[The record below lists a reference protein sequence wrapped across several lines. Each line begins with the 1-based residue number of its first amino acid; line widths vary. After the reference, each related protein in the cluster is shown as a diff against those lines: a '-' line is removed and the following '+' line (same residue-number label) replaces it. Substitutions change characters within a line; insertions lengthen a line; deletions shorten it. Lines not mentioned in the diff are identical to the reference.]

1 MKLNDKELAYFA
13 ETANGR
19 ADKEGI
25 LWIKEN
31 DGKLKKKGG
40 LLTERTQPRRPNLSQ
55 HSSCAKG
62 TDYECFLCFLPVHN
76 RRWFKLI
83 GNLLFYLKSEVPV
96 SCLWSRLRLYNWSTS
111 RSPGTGDIIYHY
123 FSVPLGVSRAT
134 LSTIELVAVQ
144 LACPSFYTS
153 THSTYEI

>member
-40 LLTERTQPRRPNLSQ
+40 LLTERTQPHRPNLSQ
-55 HSSCAKG
+55 HS
-62 TDYECFLCFLPVHN
+62 
-76 RRWFKLI
+76 
-83 GNLLFYLKSEVPV
+83 
-96 SCLWSRLRLYNWSTS
+96 
-111 RSPGTGDIIYHY
+111 
-123 FSVPLGVSRAT
+123 
-134 LSTIELVAVQ
+134 
-144 LACPSFYTS
+144 
-153 THSTYEI
+153 

>member
-40 LLTERTQPRRPNLSQ
+40 LLNEHSQPCILSQ
-55 HSSCAKG
+55 AVTG
-62 TDYECFLCFLPVHN
+62 YERFLCFLTVHN

-83 GNLLFYLKSEVPV
+83 GNLLFYMKSEIPV
-96 SCLWSRLRLYNWSTS
+96 GFGLKRGLPEES
-111 RSPGTGDIIYHY
+111 G
-123 FSVPLGVSRAT
+123 A
-134 LSTIELVAVQ
+134 
-144 LACPSFYTS
+144 
-153 THSTYEI
+153 